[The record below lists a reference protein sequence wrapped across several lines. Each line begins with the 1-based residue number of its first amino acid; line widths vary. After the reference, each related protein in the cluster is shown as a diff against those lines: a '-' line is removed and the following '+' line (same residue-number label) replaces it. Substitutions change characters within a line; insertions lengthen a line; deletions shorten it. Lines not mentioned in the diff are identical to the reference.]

1 MLVPEE
7 EVRVAFSVRS
17 VVVLGRVRPADAGVP
32 PRADELQLTSAVDLV
47 VEDRLT
53 RNQLRERGEEV
64 RRERVGV
71 LQKSELGRQV
81 GES

>member
-17 VVVLGRVRPADAGVP
+17 VVVLGGVRPADAGVP

-53 RNQLRERGEEV
+53 RNQLRERGE
-64 RRERVGV
+64 GV